1 MTSMKCVCV
10 SVIKLD
16 YHGLRVSFHKVILKR
31 KSESDSKVVT
41 HKQSE
46 Q

>member
-1 MTSMKCVCV
+1 MTSVKCVCV

-16 YHGLRVSFHKVILKR
+16 GAVSFHKVYLKR

-41 HKQSE
+41 HKQFE